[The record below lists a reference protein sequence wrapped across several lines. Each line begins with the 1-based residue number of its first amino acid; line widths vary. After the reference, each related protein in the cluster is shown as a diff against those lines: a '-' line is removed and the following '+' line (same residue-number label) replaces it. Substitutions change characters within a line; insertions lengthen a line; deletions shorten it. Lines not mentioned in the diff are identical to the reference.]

1 MKHRFLLDE
10 NILHHGIKGVDRN
23 DNPDSTA
30 TSLLRLIA
38 KNCHRIVLNPELLD
52 RYNIQ
57 LKKLQRE
64 RAPALEPAF
73 FLRELLHKSE
83 KRTVEYTDPPSIPAG
98 IAIPNEDIP
107 VVRAALVS
115 QPLFVTADEELSESI
130 KRQPALGLQ
139 VLSAKE
145 AIPLA
150 RET

>member
-10 NILHHGIKGVDRN
+10 NILHHGIKGVDRH

-52 RYNIQ
+52 RYKVQ
-57 LKKLQRE
+57 LKKLERE

-83 KRTVEYTDPPSIPAG
+83 KRTLEYDDPPELPPGLILPQ
-98 IAIPNEDIP
+98 EDVP
-107 VVRAALVS
+107 VVRAALLS
-115 QPLFVTADEELSESI
+115 KPLVVTADEELSESI
-130 KRQPALGLQ
+130 NNQAIFGLRAISAEEALPF
-139 VLSAKE
+139 AN
-145 AIPLA
+145 
-150 RET
+150 ET